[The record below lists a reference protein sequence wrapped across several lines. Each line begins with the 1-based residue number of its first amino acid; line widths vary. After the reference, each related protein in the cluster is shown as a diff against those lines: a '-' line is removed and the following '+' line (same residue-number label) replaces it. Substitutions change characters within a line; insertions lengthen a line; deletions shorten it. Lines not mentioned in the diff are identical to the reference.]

1 AEDGIRDF
9 HVTGVQTCALPIS
22 SDGERRVKTGTNS
35 GLAVRHP
42 RYNSPANTTSVSTPA
57 AQRCA
62 LLMPEIMPPT
72 CVRRRLHHSCI
83 ATDHA
88 FALDLHAHDFVVRFD
103 QLVADGDGQLEGD

>member
-72 CVRRRLHHSCI
+72 CVRRRVHHSCI
-83 ATDHA
+83 AKIGRA
-88 FALDLHAHDFVVRFD
+88 SCRERVERAE
-103 QLVADGDGQLEGD
+103 VAVATK